1 MCSTTIPIYVS
12 LTFSVAMVKHDVSP
26 YSLVYQHEKC
36 VVKPWNQNPECLFF
50 SRVTSKV
57 SHHNKQCPA
66 RPQAILPPIAS
77 NAVGFCPQS
86 PRVWLTNPPS
96 IACNSHEYCLQ
107 SPRVL
112 LVWLASRTSVSR
124 EPHKC
129 GTGAV
134 QVWKQQ
140 CAGKEKRGRIFC
152 FLYLF

>member
-12 LTFSVAMVKHDVSP
+12 LYLQCSDGETSCFTIFPCISVWK
-26 YSLVYQHEKC
+26 Y

-66 RPQAILPPIAS
+66 RTQAILPPIAS
-77 NAVGFCPQS
+77 NAAGFCPQS

-96 IACNSHEYCLQ
+96 IACNPHEYCLQ

-112 LVWLASRTSVSR
+112 LAWLASRTSVSR